1 MSAAGA
7 LRYQVQAIWLPSGD
21 SSARPSAGRARIAS
35 MKDRGRMGETGPLS
49 VGARSGIGFS
59 PMIRRSSED
68 VRRRRLEFEFLDDHR
83 LVAGSGGP
91 FLERRQRPHRVGVAL
106 RLLLE
111 LDAVCPEA
119 AHHRRIH
126 GIGDGGMAEQEL
138 ALGAEALAAVAPQRG
153 DGVDVGLRLGRHA
166 AAGEGGAHV
175 HRQVAAQG
183 GKSGMHLGADRP
195 RHRARL
201 GLGRPQAR
209 LGETLG
215 EIFADRQRLPD
226 DELAVVQRRH
236 PRRGRMPQDRGARGR
251 LAQRHQHFLEA
262 RPALLQ
268 HQPGAQR
275 PGGIILV
282 GDIDGEV
289 RHRLSSGRCSA
300 VPMWRASGR
309 RATVLIKGIDEII
322 IPLKLYTGDRPVL
335 PHLVSEAGESVPI
348 TPPAEHM
355 GPAELA
361 GAAED
366 LAGRHSA
373 RFSAIV
379 GDALLAENYPMIH
392 AVGRASARAPR
403 LADLTWGDAQAPK
416 LTLVGKGVCFDS
428 GGLDLKT
435 AGGMRLMKKDMGGA
449 ATLLGL
455 ADAIMAAR
463 LPVRLRVL
471 VPAVENFV
479 SANAMRP
486 LDVIR
491 TRKGITVEIG
501 NTDAEGRLIL
511 CDALSEADAEKP
523 ALLIDMATLTGAA
536 RTALG
541 PELPALFS
549 NDDALAAELL
559 DAAEGAADPLWR
571 MPLWKPYR
579 KMLSSQVADIN
590 NVSESAFAGA
600 ITAALYLQ
608 EFVAKETPWA
618 HIDTYAWNQS
628 SRPGRPEGG
637 EALGLRALYHL
648 VEERF
653 GATAG

>member
-1 MSAAGA
+1 
-7 LRYQVQAIWLPSGD
+7 
-21 SSARPSAGRARIAS
+21 
-35 MKDRGRMGETGPLS
+35 
-49 VGARSGIGFS
+49 
-59 PMIRRSSED
+59 
-68 VRRRRLEFEFLDDHR
+68 
-83 LVAGSGGP
+83 
-91 FLERRQRPHRVGVAL
+91 
-106 RLLLE
+106 
-111 LDAVCPEA
+111 
-119 AHHRRIH
+119 
-126 GIGDGGMAEQEL
+126 
-138 ALGAEALAAVAPQRG
+138 
-153 DGVDVGLRLGRHA
+153 
-166 AAGEGGAHV
+166 
-175 HRQVAAQG
+175 
-183 GKSGMHLGADRP
+183 
-195 RHRARL
+195 
-201 GLGRPQAR
+201 
-209 LGETLG
+209 
-215 EIFADRQRLPD
+215 
-226 DELAVVQRRH
+226 
-236 PRRGRMPQDRGARGR
+236 
-251 LAQRHQHFLEA
+251 
-262 RPALLQ
+262 
-268 HQPGAQR
+268 
-275 PGGIILV
+275 
-282 GDIDGEV
+282 
-289 RHRLSSGRCSA
+289 
-300 VPMWRASGR
+300 
-309 RATVLIKGIDEII
+309 
-322 IPLKLYTGDRPVL
+322 
-335 PHLVSEAGESVPI
+335 
-348 TPPAEHM
+348 
-355 GPAELA
+355 
-361 GAAED
+361 
-366 LAGRHSA
+366 
-373 RFSAIV
+373 
-379 GDALLAENYPMIH
+379 
-392 AVGRASARAPR
+392 
-403 LADLTWGDAQAPK
+403 
-416 LTLVGKGVCFDS
+416 
-428 GGLDLKT
+428 
-435 AGGMRLMKKDMGGA
+435 MRLMKKDMGGA

-463 LPVRLRVL
+463 LPVRLRLL

-559 DAAEGAADPLWR
+559 DAAAGAADPLWR